1 MPDLMD
7 VQFVGL
13 RRSLVP
19 GPVEGPVDLGRD
31 LAPVGFALGDDFSEP
46 SKRRGVRHIDLRTQE
61 VRLARNGPY
70 YIPITSRNRS
80 MKSRFPS
87 AGVIE

>member
-1 MPDLMD
+1 MD
-7 VQFVGL
+7 VEFVGL
-13 RRSLVP
+13 RRSLVA
-19 GPVEGPVDLGRD
+19 GPFQRAVGTRRD